1 MESIPEERE
10 QAESIL
16 DETRKTLEELSR
28 SSDVPM
34 AGAYYGTCTADH
46 LDEWNYFVFNRTKTS
61 KASNRCD
68 LQTRYEVHIIHENCI
83 PGDMCRLLLM
93 RLRHRAT
100 RCAGAK
106 MKATSDDIP
115 YEYITKGNTDVVVE
129 IATITFV
136 HPEKR
141 V

>member
-83 PGDMCRLLLM
+83 PEGYVQTVIDAIEAQSTRL
-93 RLRHRAT
+93 AP
-100 RCAGAK
+100 AQK
-106 MKATSDDIP
+106 
-115 YEYITKGNTDVVVE
+115 
-129 IATITFV
+129 
-136 HPEKR
+136 
-141 V
+141 